1 MCRFLAR
8 EFGSPRLKRDQKL
21 PPMERREN
29 VRANKKPYKAHP
41 DDERNNPIGH
51 TGL

>member
-8 EFGSPRLKRDQKL
+8 EFGPPRLKRDQKL

-29 VRANKKPYKAHP
+29 VRAKMMSA
-41 DDERNNPIGH
+41 
-51 TGL
+51 TTQ

>member
-8 EFGSPRLKRDQKL
+8 EFGPPRLKRDQKL

-29 VRANKKPYKAHP
+29 VRAKTLRLCTAAK
-41 DDERNNPIGH
+41 
-51 TGL
+51 